1 MSSSR
6 KKAIKRTVQFGFAS
20 LIGNAFM
27 AFLVYKLIV
36 KENPRVTK
44 VDMTLLIAVILLI
57 TVIEIIV
64 FWSNQKKIIERQ
76 KLFRKNLE
84 EVIKGNHVPKI
95 QLDPEDPFYKLS
107 KVVNEIGTHER
118 HQIHVLRNQQSELT
132 AIMDNLPVGVL
143 VINRHRE
150 LQVANTYAINHLGIT
165 GLDVPHPYTMD
176 IRDHELSE
184 LVDNVFRTRQ
194 STTKTIK
201 LDGDQPYIYETTVV
215 YSPKVHHKF
224 EIIVLLY
231 DATETVRSKQ
241 IERDFVNNA
250 SHELRTPITSIAG
263 FADTLLNGA
272 KDDPETLD
280 NFLRII
286 KAESD
291 KLVQLTD
298 DILTMSRVKSGER
311 ERKEINLHKYVNQQ
325 LKLVESNISS
335 MNLHVENNIP
345 ADVNEEVIENDLFQ
359 IVKNLI
365 TNAISYNRK
374 GGKIKID
381 YGSHHDRWKLVVSDT
396 GIGIP
401 LGQTDRVFERF
412 YRVNNATKG
421 GTGLGL
427 AIVKEA
433 VDDMNG
439 SVRIESVEDS
449 GTTVIVKFKR
459 DIN

>member
-1 MSSSR
+1 M
-6 KKAIKRTVQFGFAS
+6 
-20 LIGNAFM
+20 
-27 AFLVYKLIV
+27 
-36 KENPRVTK
+36 
-44 VDMTLLIAVILLI
+44 
-57 TVIEIIV
+57 
-64 FWSNQKKIIERQ
+64 
-76 KLFRKNLE
+76 
-84 EVIKGNHVPKI
+84 
-95 QLDPEDPFYKLS
+95 
-107 KVVNEIGTHER
+107 
-118 HQIHVLRNQQSELT
+118 
-132 AIMDNLPVGVL
+132 
-143 VINRHRE
+143 
-150 LQVANTYAINHLGIT
+150 
-165 GLDVPHPYTMD
+165 
-176 IRDHELSE
+176 
-184 LVDNVFRTRQ
+184 
-194 STTKTIK
+194 
-201 LDGDQPYIYETTVV
+201 
-215 YSPKVHHKF
+215 
-224 EIIVLLY
+224 
-231 DATETVRSKQ
+231 
-241 IERDFVNNA
+241 
-250 SHELRTPITSIAG
+250 
-263 FADTLLNGA
+263 
-272 KDDPETLD
+272 
-280 NFLRII
+280 
-286 KAESD
+286 
-291 KLVQLTD
+291 QLTD
-298 DILTMSRVKSGER
+298 EILTMSRVKSGER
-311 ERKEINLHKYVNQQ
+311 ERKEINLHKYVDQQ

-439 SVRIESVEDS
+439 SVRIESDEDS